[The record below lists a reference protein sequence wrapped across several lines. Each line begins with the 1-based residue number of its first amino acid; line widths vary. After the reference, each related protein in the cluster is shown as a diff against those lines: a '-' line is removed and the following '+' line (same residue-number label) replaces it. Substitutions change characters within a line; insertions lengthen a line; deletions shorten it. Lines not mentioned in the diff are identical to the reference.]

1 MYNQLNLSQ
10 MGCFSDYAYY
20 EDRNVFY
27 IFEALRK
34 SNDDMIIQFC
44 NIETKK
50 NFDILKRIEE
60 ENDIL
65 YKKLKDKI
73 DELFKKREEADPL
86 QIAIGKCGNPCYAF
100 QLKLLFICPKC
111 NGKVNRDM
119 ENAYTKQVIYDDYS
133 QSFKE
138 VKAHNQKNIC
148 TRFDFNENIDKCDVD
163 VDECIKF
170 YEKID
175 EQKTVHWSCDTKKE
189 EFNKEVP
196 VIPVEKDM
204 PIHYMMLDG
213 ERFDFPYGIHMKEF
227 FVLNNNKFFVPYRSE
242 MGSYSYDEKY
252 SINNKMP
259 SHGENCEMFFE
270 KNSNEWGQSCGYY
283 GYQMLHKVFI
293 YECEDC
299 GHKYHVIKS
308 SPFHYRDKSKDPK

>member
-1 MYNQLNLSQ
+1 
-10 MGCFSDYAYY
+10 
-20 EDRNVFY
+20 
-27 IFEALRK
+27 
-34 SNDDMIIQFC
+34 
-44 NIETKK
+44 
-50 NFDILKRIEE
+50 
-60 ENDIL
+60 
-65 YKKLKDKI
+65 
-73 DELFKKREEADPL
+73 
-86 QIAIGKCGNPCYAF
+86 
-100 QLKLLFICPKC
+100 
-111 NGKVNRDM
+111 
-119 ENAYTKQVIYDDYS
+119 
-133 QSFKE
+133 
-138 VKAHNQKNIC
+138 
-148 TRFDFNENIDKCDVD
+148 
-163 VDECIKF
+163 
-170 YEKID
+170 
-175 EQKTVHWSCDTKKE
+175 
-189 EFNKEVP
+189 
-196 VIPVEKDM
+196 M